1 MSSTVSVV
9 IPSLDDPELVDACL
23 EALLP
28 ELERRGGGDEVLV
41 VDDGTGTLAAHLE
54 GRHARVRVL
63 ELPRNRGFARALLAG
78 AEAARGE
85 LVLALNPD
93 VVVRPGFLEPLV
105 ETLGRDPG
113 VALVAPCVL
122 QGEDALPGEETLP
135 ELVFE
140 EGFHRVRPSGL
151 AVVPGEAHPDHPG
164 GIPAGFALGGAMLL
178 RREELL
184 AEPFDPRYEPFYW
197 EDVDLAER
205 ARAAG
210 RRVLV
215 DPRSVVVHLGRG
227 TIGARV
233 PDALV
238 RAAIERNR
246 LLFTW
251 KHERDPARL
260 AQHLQALVAR
270 LVEHAVSEEREEL
283 LWLLLALEREAESG
297 GAG

>member
-1 MSSTVSVV
+1 MSAPVSVV
-9 IPSLDDPELVDACL
+9 IPSLDDPGLLDACL
-23 EALLP
+23 AALLP
-28 ELERRGGGDEVLV
+28 ELARRGAGDEVVV
-41 VDDGTGTLAAHLE
+41 VDDGTGALAAHLAD
-54 GRHARVRVL
+54 RDAALRVL
-63 ELPRNRGFARALLAG
+63 ELPANVGFARALLAG
-78 AEAARGE
+78 AEAARHD
-85 LVLALNPD
+85 LLLALNPD

-105 ETLGRDPG
+105 ETLERDPG
-113 VALVAPCVL
+113 TALVAPCVL
-122 QGEDALPGEETLP
+122 HGEAASPGEETLP

-140 EGFHRVRPSGL
+140 GGMHRVRPSAL
-151 AVVPGEAHPDHPG
+151 EVTPGEAHPDHPG
-164 GIPAGFALGGAMLL
+164 GVPAGFALGGAMLA
-178 RREELL
+178 RRAELL
-184 AEPFDPRYEPFYW
+184 AEPFDRRYEPFYW

-233 PDALV
+233 PEVLV

-260 AQHLQALVAR
+260 AAHFEALAAR
-270 LVEHAVSEEREEL
+270 LVEHALDGEREEL
-283 LWLLLALEREAESG
+283 LWLLLALERDA
-297 GAG
+297 GAGA